1 MTSRS
6 MKSAGAAKSKG
17 PMKKTFNNEKTAIT
31 KKPATMRTCKAVGK
45 KVILCTHCK
54 KTKDEYYLMFAHKVH
69 LCYQCWSE
77 DERIHEADMQWDGL
91 KCFGQIH
98 DKHGNAVGGPPES
111 IQAESEGS
119 DID

>member
-1 MTSRS
+1 

-17 PMKKTFNNEKTAIT
+17 PMKKLSTMKKTATT

-54 KTKDEYYLMFAHKVH
+54 KTKDEYYLMFAHKKDY
-69 LCYQCWSE
+69 LCYQCWFE
-77 DERIHEADMQWDGL
+77 DERTRTHEADMQWDDL
-91 KCFGQIH
+91 KYFGQIH